1 MTWTIWSEAPN
12 LKKSRN
18 IIFNKIK
25 CQMIKLKKNYTK
37 ESKNKYQLKEWG
49 SNLKKKKT
57 NERMDNFG
65 SKG

>member
-1 MTWTIWSEAPN
+1 
-12 LKKSRN
+12 
-18 IIFNKIK
+18 
-25 CQMIKLKKNYTK
+25 MIKLKKNYTK

-65 SKG
+65 YKG

>member
-1 MTWTIWSEAPN
+1 
-12 LKKSRN
+12 
-18 IIFNKIK
+18 
-25 CQMIKLKKNYTK
+25 MIKLKKNYTK